1 MSNVIK
7 YQSPSATQTAVD
19 TFDSDNFYPF
29 DGGLD
34 GELSDIEFSDASGDF
49 KNKFKGALGKVSGAV
64 QKSQSGQSERLS
76 NRADKQSARIGRKN
90 ERGVARTARK
100 NLRQL
105 SKTKAI
111 EENQPLNTAL
121 NELATKNPEL
131 KLPLDKNKEG
141 EGSPKDEK
149 TLDDA
154 AQIAKDLA
162 AKRAQEEL
170 EGKGKDELEPAPE
183 VVIDDKTGAVTVKEK
198 GWKGLSKGVKI
209 GIIAGSVLTLGL
221 IVFAIVKSTK
231 K

>member
-34 GELSDIEFSDASGDF
+34 GELSDIEFSDASGNF
-49 KNKFKGALGKVSGAV
+49 KNKLKGALGKVSGAV
-64 QKSQSGQSERLS
+64 QKRQSGQSQRLS
-76 NRADKQSARIGRKN
+76 NRADKQSGRISRKN

-100 NLRQL
+100 NARQM

-111 EENQPLNTAL
+111 EENPPLNRAL
-121 NELATKNPEL
+121 NNLEVKNPEL
-131 KLPLDKNKEG
+131 TVPLDKNKIG
-141 EGSPKDEK
+141 EASPKEEK

-154 AQIAKDLA
+154 ALIAT
-162 AKRAQEEL
+162 EL
-170 EGKGKDELEPAPE
+170 VSTPNEPAPE
-183 VVIDDKTGAVTVKEK
+183 VVIDDKTGAVTVKK
-198 GWKGLSKGVKI
+198 NGWKGLSKGAKI
-209 GIIAGSVLTLGL
+209 GIIAGSALTLGL

>member
-34 GELSDIEFSDASGDF
+34 GELSDIEFSDASGNF

-64 QKSQSGQSERLS
+64 QKRQSGQSQRLS
-76 NRADKQSARIGRKN
+76 NRADKQSGRISRKN

-100 NLRQL
+100 NARQM

-111 EENQPLNTAL
+111 EENPPLNTAL
-121 NELATKNPEL
+121 NNLAVKNPEL
-131 KLPLDKNKEG
+131 TVPLDKNKIG
-141 EGSPKDEK
+141 EASPKEEK

-154 AQIAKDLA
+154 ALIAT
-162 AKRAQEEL
+162 EL
-170 EGKGKDELEPAPE
+170 VSTPNEPAPE
-183 VVIDDKTGAVTVKEK
+183 VVIDDKTGAVTVKK
-198 GWKGLSKGVKI
+198 NGWKGLSKGVKI
-209 GIIAGSVLTLGL
+209 GIIAGSALTLGL

-231 K
+231 R

>member
-34 GELSDIEFSDASGDF
+34 GELSDIEFSDASGNF
-49 KNKFKGALGKVSGAV
+49 KKKFKGALGKVSGAV
-64 QKSQSGQSERLS
+64 QKRQSGQSQKLAD
-76 NRADKQSARIGRKN
+76 RAEKQSGRISRKN
-90 ERGVARTARK
+90 ERGIARTARK
-100 NLRQL
+100 NARQM

-111 EENQPLNTAL
+111 AENPPVNEAL
-121 NELATKNPEL
+121 NNLAVKNPEL
-131 KLPLDKNKEG
+131 TVPLDKNKIG
-141 EGSPKDEK
+141 EATPKEEK

-154 AQIAKDLA
+154 AQIATDLA
-162 AKRAQEEL
+162 STPN
-170 EGKGKDELEPAPE
+170 EPAPE
-183 VVIDDKTGAVTVKEK
+183 VIIDDKTGAVTVKK
-198 GWKGLSKGVKI
+198 NGWKGLSKGVKI
-209 GIIAGSVLTLGL
+209 GIIAGSALTLGL

>member
-1 MSNVIK
+1 M
-7 YQSPSATQTAVD
+7 
-19 TFDSDNFYPF
+19 
-29 DGGLD
+29 
-34 GELSDIEFSDASGDF
+34 
-49 KNKFKGALGKVSGAV
+49 GKVSGAV
-64 QKSQSGQSERLS
+64 QKRQSGQSQRLS

-111 EENQPLNTAL
+111 EENPPLNTAL

-170 EGKGKDELEPAPE
+170 EGKGKDELEPAPD
-183 VVIDDKTGAVTVKEK
+183 VVIDDKTGKVTVKK
-198 GWKGLSKGVKI
+198 NGWKGLSKGVKI

>member
-64 QKSQSGQSERLS
+64 QKSQTGQSERLS
-76 NRADKQSARIGRKN
+76 NRADKQSGRISRKN

-100 NLRQL
+100 NARQM

-111 EENQPLNTAL
+111 EENPPLNTAL
-121 NELATKNPEL
+121 NNLAVKNPEL
-131 KLPLDKNKEG
+131 TVPLDKNKIG
-141 EGSPKDEK
+141 EASPKEEK

-154 AQIAKDLA
+154 ALIAT
-162 AKRAQEEL
+162 EL
-170 EGKGKDELEPAPE
+170 VSTPNEPAPE
-183 VVIDDKTGAVTVKEK
+183 VVIDDKTGAVTVKK
-198 GWKGLSKGVKI
+198 NGWKGLSKGVKI
-209 GIIAGSVLTLGL
+209 GIIAGSALTLGL
-221 IVFAIVKSTK
+221 IVFAIVKSTNK
-231 K
+231 